1 VAGPDSGAGGS
12 QEVKKGRARPFFYIP
27 IKRRAAVH
35 GAGPSCG
42 VIAAAPSGNAP
53 NGAPAKPHHA
63 YRTVSLMQQANFH
76 LYKTCIANIYLDL
89 DS

>member
-1 VAGPDSGAGGS
+1 MLEEIKKLKWGA
-12 QEVKKGRARPFFYIP
+12 RAPFFIP
-27 IKRRAAVH
+27 IKRRAAAH
-35 GAGPSCG
+35 GAGPGCG
-42 VIAAAPSGNAP
+42 VIAAAPSDNAP
-53 NGAPAKPHHA
+53 NGAPVKPHHA